1 MLAAWNDSFK
11 TNIDIIDKQHKE
23 LFRLLRDLEQML
35 LTKCVQY
42 KYDDFVYTLCEI
54 REYVTY
60 HFYTE
65 EKYMIEINYPDLAIH
80 QKSHETFKKNI
91 NKINYDDLKA
101 DPYKVIKAVKIQV
114 EDYIMH
120 HILIED
126 KKISKKQA

>member
-1 MLAAWNDSFK
+1 WNDAFK
-11 TNIDIIDKQHKE
+11 THIDILDKQHKE

-42 KYDDFVYTLCEI
+42 EYDDFVHTLCEI
-54 REYVTY
+54 RDYVTY

-65 EKYMIEINYPDLAIH
+65 EKYMEEIGYTELEIH
-80 QKSHETFKKNI
+80 QQLHEVFKKNI
-91 NKINYDDLKA
+91 NKINYDDLKQ
-101 DPYKVIKAVKIQV
+101 DPCRVIKDVKIQV

-126 KKISKKQA
+126 KKINKYKENKHK